1 MSEEKQPKIRFKG
14 FDDPWEQRK
23 LKNITSKIG
32 SGKTPLGGKKEYE
45 QKNGVLFLRSQNINN
60 NRIDLNNV
68 AYISSKTD
76 EEMISSSINYND
88 VLLNITGASIGR
100 SAVYRLVR
108 HANVNQHVCIIRLVD
123 GYDSDF
129 LQLFLSSYYGQIQI
143 FRNQAGGG
151 REGLNFFQIGEMTFK
166 FPTLNEQK
174 RFSEFFID
182 IQNTIAANQ
191 SKLEQLKR
199 LKKLLMQKIFNQE
212 WRFKGFTDPWEQRKL
227 GEVKTIKDGTHDS
240 PRYVPKGYP
249 LVTSKNLNDSG
260 LNLSDVS
267 YISESDFDS
276 INKRSKVNVGDII
289 FGMIGTIGNPVL
301 LDESN
306 FAIKNVA
313 LLKND
318 GPIQNHWLIQYLKS
332 DVFNR
337 LTSEKTAGN
346 TQKFIGLNVIRNLI
360 IDTPSIHEQ
369 VIIGSFLKLTDSII
383 AANQR
388 RLDHLQ
394 SLKKYLMQNM
404 FV

>member
-1 MSEEKQPKIRFKG
+1 MFFILINTINFLEVA
-14 FDDPWEQRK
+14 WEQRK

-191 SKLEQLKR
+191 GKR
-199 LKKLLMQKIFNQE
+199 LQ
-212 WRFKGFTDPWEQRKL
+212 
-227 GEVKTIKDGTHDS
+227 
-240 PRYVPKGYP
+240 
-249 LVTSKNLNDSG
+249 
-260 LNLSDVS
+260 
-267 YISESDFDS
+267 
-276 INKRSKVNVGDII
+276 
-289 FGMIGTIGNPVL
+289 
-301 LDESN
+301 
-306 FAIKNVA
+306 IKNA
-313 LLKND
+313 LLSC
-318 GPIQNHWLIQYLKS
+318 QAL
-332 DVFNR
+332 F
-337 LTSEKTAGN
+337 LTRFT
-346 TQKFIGLNVIRNLI
+346 LN
-360 IDTPSIHEQ
+360 
-369 VIIGSFLKLTDSII
+369 
-383 AANQR
+383 
-388 RLDHLQ
+388 
-394 SLKKYLMQNM
+394 
-404 FV
+404 

>member
-1 MSEEKQPKIRFKG
+1 
-14 FDDPWEQRK
+14 
-23 LKNITSKIG
+23 
-32 SGKTPLGGKKEYE
+32 
-45 QKNGVLFLRSQNINN
+45 V
-60 NRIDLNNV
+60 
-68 AYISSKTD
+68 
-76 EEMISSSINYND
+76 
-88 VLLNITGASIGR
+88 
-100 SAVYRLVR
+100 
-108 HANVNQHVCIIRLVD
+108 
-123 GYDSDF
+123 
-129 LQLFLSSYYGQIQI
+129 
-143 FRNQAGGG
+143 
-151 REGLNFFQIGEMTFK
+151 
-166 FPTLNEQK
+166 
-174 RFSEFFID
+174 FFIL
-182 IQNTIAANQ
+182 INTINF
-191 SKLEQLKR
+191 LEVA
-199 LKKLLMQKIFNQE
+199 
-212 WRFKGFTDPWEQRKL
+212 WEQRKL

-369 VIIGSFLKLTDSII
+369 VIIVSFLKLTDSII